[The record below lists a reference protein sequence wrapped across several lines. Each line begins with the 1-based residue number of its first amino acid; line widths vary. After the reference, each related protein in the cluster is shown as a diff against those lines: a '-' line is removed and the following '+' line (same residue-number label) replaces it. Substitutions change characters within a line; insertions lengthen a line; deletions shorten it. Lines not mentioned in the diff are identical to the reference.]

1 MASRV
6 VYSHLTSLKLGKLV
20 ANNLTHYVQ
29 LAVRYYKDR
38 DALLEMRAAILEAKQ
53 KELGLFNTRQFVQ
66 KFVEGLRTVWQRYES
81 GLQPDH
87 LNLSQ
92 NIINDN
98 LHVHSTLR

>member
-6 VYSHLTSLKLGKLV
+6 VYCHLTSLELGELV

-29 LAVRYYKDR
+29 LAVKYYKDR
-38 DALLEMRAAILEAKQ
+38 NSLFEMRAAILEAKQ
-53 KELGLFNTRQFVQ
+53 KGLGLFNTRQFVQ

-87 LNLSQ
+87 LNLSL
-92 NIINDN
+92 NIANS
-98 LHVHSTLR
+98 HVHSEL

>member
-6 VYSHLTSLKLGKLV
+6 VYSHLTSLELGELV

-29 LAVRYYKDR
+29 LAVKYYNDKDS
-38 DALLEMRAAILEAKQ
+38 LFKMKPAILEAKQ

-66 KFVEGLRTVWQRYES
+66 KFVEGLQTVWQRYES

-92 NIINDN
+92 NVINDN
-98 LHVHSTLR
+98 SHVHSEL